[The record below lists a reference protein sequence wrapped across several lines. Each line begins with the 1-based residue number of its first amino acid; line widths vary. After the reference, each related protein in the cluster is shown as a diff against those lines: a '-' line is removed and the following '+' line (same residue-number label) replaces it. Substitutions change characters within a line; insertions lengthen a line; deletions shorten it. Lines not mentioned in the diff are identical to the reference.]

1 MKWKRNIYDADD
13 AARSKRL
20 KFTPEERA
28 ENAKKKAEVLG
39 GKLEQAKQDLPKQRR
54 PALKRTV
61 DPETGKV
68 KHSVYLAEEVKPR
81 GKRSTAGRVVTASG
95 RIANRQLHRKLRQVE
110 QENVGTEA
118 AHKTEFVTERTVSSA
133 VRHGHRYVKDT
144 PYRKVE

>member
-61 DPETGKV
+61 DPATGKV
-68 KHSVYLAEEVKPR
+68 KHSVYPV
-81 GKRSTAGRVVTASG
+81 SYT
-95 RIANRQLHRKLRQVE
+95 HLR
-110 QENVGTEA
+110 
-118 AHKTEFVTERTVSSA
+118 AHET
-133 VRHGHRYVKDT
+133 
-144 PYRKVE
+144 

>member
-54 PALKRTV
+54 PAR
-61 DPETGKV
+61 
-68 KHSVYLAEEVKPR
+68 
-81 GKRSTAGRVVTASG
+81 
-95 RIANRQLHRKLRQVE
+95 
-110 QENVGTEA
+110 
-118 AHKTEFVTERTVSSA
+118 
-133 VRHGHRYVKDT
+133 
-144 PYRKVE
+144 

>member
-54 PALKRTV
+54 PALKRTALVFRGHEFSESPHVSMPLV
-61 DPETGKV
+61 D
-68 KHSVYLAEEVKPR
+68 SL
-81 GKRSTAGRVVTASG
+81 
-95 RIANRQLHRKLRQVE
+95 
-110 QENVGTEA
+110 
-118 AHKTEFVTERTVSSA
+118 SSA
-133 VRHGHRYVKDT
+133 VA
-144 PYRKVE
+144 